1 MNEELREEII
11 EDLGLKWC
19 AVTNNFV
26 HYDCFNHCYECPDF
40 IEMEKYYSLEF
51 DEGDEP
57 F

>member
-19 AVTNNFV
+19 AVTNNYV
-26 HYDCFNHCYECPDF
+26 HQDCFNYCSECSDW
-40 IEMEKYYSLEF
+40 IAMNEYYSLHF
-51 DEGDEP
+51 AKGDEP

>member
-19 AVTNNFV
+19 PVTNDYV
-26 HYDCFNHCYECPDF
+26 HKDCFNHCRDCTAN
-40 IEMEKYYSLEF
+40 IEMEMYYSLEF
-51 DEGDEP
+51 DERDEP